1 MLKRMFLMWICLTT
15 IPALSESPSK
25 YELATI
31 VDTKPHQPAKDG
43 APEGLIYD
51 VALKVGDT
59 TYAVLYTDRSATRT
73 VKYAAGRNV
82 LVLIGKNTITY
93 NDILGR
99 SVEMP
104 IVSKTRATDVKA
116 APARS
121 GQN

>member
-1 MLKRMFLMWICLTT
+1 MFLMWICLTT
-15 IPALSESPSK
+15 IPVLSESPLK

-31 VDTKPHQPAKDG
+31 VDTKPHKPAKDG
-43 APEGLIYD
+43 ASDSLAYD
-51 VALKVGDT
+51 VSLRVGDT
-59 TYAVLYTDRSATRT
+59 TYVVLYTDRSATST
-73 VKYAAGRNV
+73 VKYAAGRSV

-104 IVSKTRATDVKA
+104 VVSKTPSTDAKT
-116 APARS
+116 APVRS